1 MYVIAT
7 GYNTIRLNVGDA
19 SYCLRDRVD
28 LIVVLHAGEGKKLF
42 HQVIGP
48 LCLGRKLHRTIGK
61 QNRLRL
67 EQRDCIRHHAV
78 SRYRRFSSNLANSRD
93 DYLIGVAPI
102 L

>member
-1 MYVIAT
+1 
-7 GYNTIRLNVGDA
+7 VGDA

-67 EQRDCIRHHAV
+67 EQRGPHPPPRSLALPEI
-78 SRYRRFSSNLANSRD
+78 SSNLANSRD

-102 L
+102 S